1 MEYKNKKT
9 GVIISAASKLAGD
22 WIPFKKENT
31 KKAKKEQ
38 LNEEDIEEAKEEE
51 PKKK

>member
-1 MEYKNKKT
+1 MEYKNQKT
-9 GVIISAASKLAGD
+9 GAVISTASELAGA
-22 WIPFKKENT
+22 WIPLKKENT

-38 LNEEDIEEAKEEE
+38 LNKEDIEEAKEE

>member
-1 MEYKNKKT
+1 MEYKNKNT
-9 GVIISAASKLAGD
+9 GAVISTASKLAGA
-22 WIPFKKENT
+22 WVPLKKENT

-38 LNEEDIEEAKEEE
+38 LNKEDTKEADEEE